1 MDSVQTYMSL
11 MAVSGNMQQLNDEV
25 STLLHN
31 LTVGFTQVP
40 SILRVL
46 LVLAPV
52 PGSTG
57 WYSIGPHTIP
67 YHSNKL
73 TAQRRPYVN
82 LLRSKTVLCLPE
94 SPAPMTCCMRRIA
107 WPPSFMEPGVL
118 P

>member
-1 MDSVQTYMSL
+1 MDSVKTYVSL
-11 MAVSGNMQQLNDEV
+11 MAVSGNMQQLNDKV

-31 LTVGFTQVP
+31 LTVGFTYLP

-57 WYSIGPHTIP
+57 WNSIGPHTIP

-73 TAQRRPYVN
+73 TAQREPFVI
-82 LLRSKTVLCLPE
+82 LLRSKSLLFMPK

-107 WPPSFMEPGVL
+107 WPPSFTEPGV
-118 P
+118 